1 MSYKTLF
8 NVGLAGSVSLLSG
21 CSIYHNT
28 INMLGPSKPVSE
40 LRQSIEAPY
49 TLSELPE
56 SFCAKPVTETYMVMP
71 EDGKVGIVDITF
83 TDGREA
89 TLEGDY
95 QAMRLLGD
103 ESEAFVGD
111 EAQVDSL
118 FGEALTAMP
127 AAPYYARLYFIL
139 DKDELTQDSKAE
151 ADAIYNQIAGR
162 QNVEII
168 IVGHTDTAASSAYN
182 DALSL
187 RRAEKVRQNL
197 VDAGV
202 TADIIKVSGM
212 GERELLV
219 STPDNT
225 PQPENRRVEINVR

>member
-8 NVGLAGSVSLLSG
+8 NAGLAGFVSLLSG
-21 CSIYHNT
+21 CSFYHNT
-28 INMLGPSKPVSE
+28 VNLLGPDKPVSE
-40 LRQSIEAPY
+40 LRAMIEEPVMV
-49 TLSELPE
+49 SDGP
-56 SFCAKPVTETYMVMP
+56 SPFCAKPVTETYMVMP
-71 EDGKVGIVDITF
+71 EDGKVGIVDVTF
-83 TDGREA
+83 IDGGQA

-103 ESEAFVGD
+103 EPQAFVGD
-111 EAQVDSL
+111 ETQLETL
-118 FGEALTAMP
+118 FGAALVAMP
-127 AAPYYARLYFIL
+127 AEPYYARLYFIL
-139 DKDELTQDSKAE
+139 DKDQLTADSKAE
-151 ADAIYNQIAGR
+151 AEQIYQQITGR

-197 VDAGV
+197 IDAGV
-202 TADIIKVSGM
+202 AADIIRASGM
-212 GERELLV
+212 GERDLLIE
-219 STPDNT
+219 TPDNT